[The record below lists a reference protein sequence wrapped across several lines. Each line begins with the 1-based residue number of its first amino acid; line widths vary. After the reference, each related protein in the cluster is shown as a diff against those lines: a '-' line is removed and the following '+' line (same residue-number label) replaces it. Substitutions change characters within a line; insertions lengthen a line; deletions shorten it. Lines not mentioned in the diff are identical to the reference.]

1 MVVQRARLCIVSRE
15 PFPSSYFATVL
26 TSRIGHEDG
35 LEIIVD
41 RRRREPSRLSDPTKD
56 RRRRP
61 HVDVALAVNG
71 FAIIAADD
79 QTQSID
85 RLEADDNDRQ
95 RFEDVGSYLHRQ
107 PSALIPRLVGAL
119 SAVAL
124 AALAVWLAGHW
135 DGPSRL
141 NQPLADSLGRNESP
155 LPVSPTVEESADS
168 APLSA
173 AEVGPDS
180 PRDADR
186 ITPRPRETPDASGVS
201 GASSED
207 ASSLTSPPL
216 NEVRPAPKEPSSS
229 PDRTTRAARS
239 TSSRSVSPPG
249 APTAKA
255 ESAQVAG
262 SPRAELVGEPI
273 SRGWGDSYA
282 VRLRDPAGQPV
293 VDASVHIVASMADGT
308 VENVAMGA
316 LAEPG
321 TYRGTVPTNR
331 SKPVEL
337 RVRVITGGEPVEVPI
352 SR

>member
-15 PFPSSYFATVL
+15 PFPGSYFSTIL
-26 TSRIGHEDG
+26 TSKLGHEDG

-41 RRRREPSRLSDPTKD
+41 RRRREPSRLSDPNKD

-79 QTQSID
+79 QTQPID
-85 RLEADDNDRQ
+85 RVEADDQDRQ

-119 SAVAL
+119 SALTL

-135 DGPSRL
+135 NGPSR
-141 NQPLADSLGRNESP
+141 QSTESP

-173 AEVGPDS
+173 AEVASTRPDS
-180 PRDADR
+180 PRDDDR
-186 ITPRPRETPDASGVS
+186 ITPRPRETSDASGVP
-201 GASSED
+201 GA
-207 ASSLTSPPL
+207 AL
-216 NEVRPAPKEPSSS
+216 KEPSPS
-229 PDRTTRAARS
+229 PNDTARAAPS
-239 TSSRSVSPPG
+239 ASSRSVSPRG
-249 APTAKA
+249 ATTAKT
-255 ESAQVAG
+255 ESAPLAG
-262 SPRAELVGEPI
+262 SPRAELVGEPV

-282 VRLRDPAGQPV
+282 VRLQDPSGQPV

-308 VENVAMGA
+308 VEDVAMGA

-331 SKPVEL
+331 STPVEL

>member
-15 PFPSSYFATVL
+15 PFPGSYFSTIL
-26 TSRIGHEDG
+26 TSKLGREDG

-85 RLEADDNDRQ
+85 RLEADDKDRQ

-119 SAVAL
+119 SALTL

-135 DGPSRL
+135 NGPSR
-141 NQPLADSLGRNESP
+141 QSNESP

-173 AEVGPDS
+173 DEVVSTRPDS

-186 ITPRPRETPDASGVS
+186 ITPRPRETSDASKVPVA
-201 GASSED
+201 ASQD
-207 ASSLTSPPL
+207 AGSAFSQTSAAPS
-216 NEVRPAPKEPSSS
+216 EVRPTPKEPSSS
-229 PDRTTRAARS
+229 PNRAAPEARS
-239 TSSRSVSPPG
+239 TSSRSGSPPG
-249 APTAKA
+249 ATTAKA
-255 ESAQVAG
+255 ESAKVAG

-273 SRGWGDSYA
+273 SPGWGDSYA
-282 VRLRDPAGQPV
+282 VRLSDPEGRPV

-308 VENVAMGA
+308 IEDIAMGA
-316 LAEPG
+316 LTEPG
-321 TYRGTVPTNR
+321 TYRGTVPNNHST
-331 SKPVEL
+331 SVDL
-337 RVRVITGGEPVEVPI
+337 RVRVTTGDGRSVEVPL